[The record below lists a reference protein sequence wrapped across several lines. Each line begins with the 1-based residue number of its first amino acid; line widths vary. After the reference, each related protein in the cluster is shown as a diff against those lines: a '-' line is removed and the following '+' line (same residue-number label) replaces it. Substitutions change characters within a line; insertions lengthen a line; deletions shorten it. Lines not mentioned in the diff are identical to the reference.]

1 MQESLHHFVRKFL
14 TMEKQIIR
22 IEETFNAP
30 MNKVW
35 TALTDKDEMKRWY
48 FDLAEFRPVPGF
60 QFRFNGG
67 PSPEKQYVHLCEVI
81 EADPPRKLSYTW
93 QYRGY
98 PGVSLLSF
106 ELFAEGNKT
115 RLVLRHSG
123 IPDFP
128 ADNPDFAIEN
138 FEKGWDMI
146 IHTNMK
152 QYLEGGGQ

>member
-1 MQESLHHFVRKFL
+1 MVAPARK
-14 TMEKQIIR
+14 R
-22 IEETFNAP
+22 
-30 MNKVW
+30 
-35 TALTDKDEMKRWY
+35 
-48 FDLAEFRPVPGF
+48 
-60 QFRFNGG
+60 
-67 PSPEKQYVHLCEVI
+67 QYVHLCEVI

-93 QYRGY
+93 QYQGY

-115 RLVLRHSG
+115 RIVLTHSG

-128 ADNPDFAIEN
+128 EDNPDFAIEN

-146 IHTNMK
+146 IHINLK